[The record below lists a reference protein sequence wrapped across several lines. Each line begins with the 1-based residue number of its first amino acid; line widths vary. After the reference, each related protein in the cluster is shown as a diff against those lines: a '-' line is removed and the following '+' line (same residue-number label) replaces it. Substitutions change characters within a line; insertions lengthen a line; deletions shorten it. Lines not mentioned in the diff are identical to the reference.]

1 MAIIRI
7 YLMIEFDQSSC
18 WINSASKLLILRFAI
33 RIRVGPVDPV
43 LSACF
48 LFAKVFE
55 TNETLL
61 FVDLVAEERRS
72 GFPER
77 SFQKSFS
84 EVLLSERSLQK
95 FFLPKTSR
103 ITRMPH

>member
-1 MAIIRI
+1 MLDKQCVQVANPEVRNP
-7 YLMIEFDQSSC
+7 DPGGSGGSS
-18 WINSASKLLILRFAI
+18 SLLVF
-33 RIRVGPVDPV
+33 
-43 LSACF
+43 CF